1 MEQVYIFDF
10 GDKLKIGYSTN
21 VLQRLST
28 IESASGVKA
37 KQTFSVDG
45 TREIEQA
52 AHYYLREYRI
62 RGEYFNCDFETAR
75 KAVNGIIQGEIVIPP
90 NAKHRDAKKKANAK
104 WDSENMATLACK
116 VKKDHADRF
125 KAYCVEIGKTSNA
138 VLRDCVLS
146 CVDGESP
153 QKPAGA
159 AQGIDAILTP
169 ETFKAAQEAAQAAE
183 ETLSEFISRAV
194 DTQAKRDKVMF
205 AMRQKEL
212 TSAQAGV

>member
-90 NAKHRDAKKKANAK
+90 NAKHREAKKKANAK

-125 KAYCVEIGKTSNA
+125 KAYCAEIGKTSNA

>member
-21 VLQRLST
+21 VLQRLRT
-28 IESASGVKA
+28 IESASGAKA

-90 NAKHRDAKKKANAK
+90 NAKHREAKKKANQK

-125 KAYCVEIGKTSNA
+125 KAYCAEIGKTSNA

-159 AQGIDAILTP
+159 AQGIGAILTP

>member
-21 VLQRLST
+21 VLQRLRT
-28 IESASGVKA
+28 IESASGAKA

-90 NAKHRDAKKKANAK
+90 NAKHREAKKKANQK

-125 KAYCVEIGKTSNA
+125 KAYCAEIGKTSNA

-159 AQGIDAILTP
+159 AQGIGAILTP

-212 TSAQAGV
+212 TSAQASV

>member
-1 MEQVYIFDF
+1 M
-10 GDKLKIGYSTN
+10 
-21 VLQRLST
+21 
-28 IESASGVKA
+28 
-37 KQTFSVDG
+37 
-45 TREIEQA
+45 
-52 AHYYLREYRI
+52 
-62 RGEYFNCDFETAR
+62 
-75 KAVNGIIQGEIVIPP
+75 AVS
-90 NAKHRDAKKKANAK
+90 DAKKKANAK

-125 KAYCVEIGKTSNA
+125 KAYCAEIGKTSNA

-146 CVDGESP
+146 CIGGESP
-153 QKPAGA
+153 QELTEAARGA
-159 AQGIDAILTP
+159 EAILTP
-169 ETFKAAQEAAQAAE
+169 GTLKAAQEAAQMAE